1 MFRDRLK
8 KIQDAAFMAL
18 TVQIGVI
25 INLVVMNL
33 LFDFGWQIWSFGKY
47 LLAINLVIATLYA
60 WAWTMVIY
68 FDAQVEMSNM
78 TRKEIEEKREAK
90 YKAKEQK
97 KQEKIK
103 AKEEQKKAYKGVKEK
118 AFDNINDSRE
128 SE

>member
-1 MFRDRLK
+1 
-8 KIQDAAFMAL
+8 
-18 TVQIGVI
+18 
-25 INLVVMNL
+25 
-33 LFDFGWQIWSFGKY
+33 
-47 LLAINLVIATLYA
+47 
-60 WAWTMVIY
+60 MVIY

-78 TRKEIEEKREAK
+78 TREEIEEKREAK

>member
-8 KIQDAAFMAL
+8 KIQDAAFMAI
-18 TVQIGVI
+18 TIQVGVI
-25 INLVVMNL
+25 INLIVMNL
-33 LFDFGWQIWSFGKY
+33 LFELGWQIWSFGKY

-78 TRKEIEEKREAK
+78 TREEIEEKKEEKRR
-90 YKAKEQK
+90 AKEKK
-97 KQEKIK
+97 KQEKLK
-103 AKEEQKKAYKGVKEK
+103 AKEEQEKAYKETEEK